1 MTPTMTPD
9 QLARLIDLWHAGL
22 EAERTVVRQLEH
34 LAEAQRDVTAARD
47 FDAFHSAADMRDR
60 LTRSLITLEEGL
72 RPIRQ
77 SLLERQADAAALAGF
92 AGAMALQQ
100 AISAQVARI
109 LATDRQ
115 SLDALA
121 EAEVARRTVVAS
133 VERGEATLG
142 AYRRALSPPV
152 AGAVLMD
159 RKG

>member
-1 MTPTMTPD
+1 MLTTE
-9 QLARLIDLWHAGL
+9 QLARLVDLWHAGL
-22 EAERTVVRQLEH
+22 DAERTVVRQLEH
-34 LAEAQRDVTAARD
+34 IAEAQRDVTAVRD
-47 FDAFHSAADMRDR
+47 FDAFHAAADTRDR

-77 SLLERQADAAALAGF
+77 TLQEHRDRAATVAGYP
-92 AGAMALQQ
+92 AAVSLQQ
-100 AISAQVARI
+100 SISAQVARI

-133 VERGEATLG
+133 VERGEATLS